1 MKTKIFGVL
10 LLLEA
15 LFMVSAMGV
24 ALWYGED
31 DWKALFVGAFYT
43 SIAGGVL
50 SFVGSR
56 MPEEEE
62 LSRRD
67 CYLVVALVWVVFSL
81 FGMIPYLAH
90 GTVDNVTDAFFET
103 MSGFSTTGASVLDNI
118 DAQPHG
124 ILFWRSITQWMGGLG
139 IVVFSFA
146 LIPAYEL
153 KNTNMFSAEVTGLS
167 VDKLRPKIA
176 ATARRLLNIYLILT
190 GACALSYWVCDM
202 SVYDSVC
209 HAMCTIAT
217 GGFSTHQASLAWFAS
232 PTIEYVSAFYMFM
245 AGVNFSLF
253 YYASIGRFSVL
264 GRNEELRWYVGVVAA
279 FIVLSITLFY
289 TLEDGSTSS
298 DVVLSSIPSDF
309 EGKLRSSVFHVTAII
324 TSTGFQ
330 SQQCDYVAWGS
341 MFWMPTMLLM
351 VVGAC
356 AGSTGGGIKLIRI
369 SVVVKDVL
377 NEFRLQIH
385 PRAVLPVRLNGT
397 VLEEQ
402 KVTRA
407 LAFVIIYVFI
417 ICIGAIVFTLMGMD
431 TSTAL
436 GSSVSMLSNTGP
448 GMGATGPMS
457 NYAACAP
464 AAKWVMSLFMLTGR
478 LEIFTVLF
486 LFIPSF
492 WRDRI

>member
-1 MKTKIFGVL
+1 MKTKIFGLL

-15 LFMVSAMGV
+15 MFMTMAMLVS
-24 ALWYGED
+24 LWYGDED
-31 DWKALFVGAFYT
+31 WRALFVGAFATVIVGGLLSYVGRH
-43 SIAGGVL
+43 IAD
-50 SFVGSR
+50 
-56 MPEEEE
+56 EE

-67 CYLVVALVWVVFSL
+67 CYLVVALAWVIFSA
-81 FGMIPYLAH
+81 FGVIPYLAY
-90 GTVDNVTDAFFET
+90 GTVDTLEDAFFEV
-103 MSGFSTTGASVLDNI
+103 MSGFSTTGASVLNNI
-118 DAQPHG
+118 DEQPHG
-124 ILFWRSITQWMGGLG
+124 ILFWRSLTQWMGGLG

-146 LIPAYEL
+146 LIPSYEL

-176 ATARRLLNIYLILT
+176 ATSRRLMSIYVILT
-190 GACALSYWVCDM
+190 IACALSYWVCEM
-202 SVYDSVC
+202 SVFDAVC

-217 GGFSTHQASLAWFAS
+217 GGFSTHQASLAWFGSA
-232 PTIEYVSAFYMFM
+232 TIEYVSVFYMLL

-253 YYASIGRFSVL
+253 YYASIGRWDVL
-264 GRNEELRWYVGVVAA
+264 RRNEELRWYVGVVTT
-279 FIVLSITLFY
+279 FMLLSFVLFYVLSAGADSPGTVLTAIPDG
-289 TLEDGSTSS
+289 LEPR
-298 DVVLSSIPSDF
+298 I
-309 EGKLRSSVFHVTAII
+309 RSALFHVSTVI

-330 SQQCDYVAWGS
+330 SEFCDYVAWGP

-356 AGSTGGGIKLIRI
+356 AGSTGGGIKMIRI

-385 PRAVLPVRLNGT
+385 PRAVIPVRLNGN

-417 ICIGAIVFTLMGMD
+417 MCIGVILFTLLGMD
-431 TSTAL
+431 LSTAL

-448 GMGATGPMS
+448 GMGTTGPMA
-457 NYAACAP
+457 NYADCAP
-464 AAKWVMSLFMLTGR
+464 LAKWIMCLMMLIGR
-478 LEIFTVLF
+478 LEIFTVLY
-486 LFIPSF
+486 LLMPNF
-492 WRDRI
+492 WRDRV